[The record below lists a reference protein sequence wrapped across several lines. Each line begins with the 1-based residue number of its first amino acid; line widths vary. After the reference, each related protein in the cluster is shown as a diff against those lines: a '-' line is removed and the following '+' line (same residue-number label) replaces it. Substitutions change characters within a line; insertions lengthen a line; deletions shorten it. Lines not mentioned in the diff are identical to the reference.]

1 MADIIEKR
9 RLLVG
14 LKADDSTQ
22 DSLLLLFW
30 SQAERKVIKARYPY
44 GYNES
49 QKANALSQYADNIE
63 QIYIY
68 LWNKQGAEGETSHNE
83 NGVSRTYENAGI
95 PSSFL
100 ADIVPCVG
108 VF

>member
-1 MADIIEKR
+1 MADINENR

-14 LKADDSTQ
+14 LKADDSSQ
-22 DSLLLLFW
+22 DSLLSLFYN
-30 SQAERKVIKARYPY
+30 QAERKVVKARYPY
-44 GYNES
+44 GFTDE
-49 QKANALSQYADNIE
+49 QREKALTEYADNIE

-68 LWNKQGAEGETSHNE
+68 LWNKQGAEGETSHNA

-95 PSSFL
+95 PNSFL
-100 ADIVPCVG
+100 VDIVPFVG

>member
-1 MADIIEKR
+1 MADNEKL

-14 LKADDSTQ
+14 MKADDSSQ
-22 DSLLLLFW
+22 DSLLSLFW

-44 GYNES
+44 GHDE
-49 QKANALSQYADNIE
+49 QQREKALLQYADNIE

-68 LWNKQGAEGETSHNE
+68 LFNKQGAEGETSHNE

-95 PSSFL
+95 PSSYL

-108 VF
+108 VL